1 MFNHGEH
8 GEHGELREASLKRDG
23 EKSLRECSDTIIT
36 LTLDAAFD
44 VHRELGPGLLESVYE
59 QALAFELADKGI
71 AFERQVDVAARYK
84 GHDLGLGFRADFVIE
99 GRLLVE
105 LKAVDDLS
113 PSHLAQTMT
122 YLRLLNLKRG
132 LLLNFNKKLMKE
144 GIKRVAL

>member
-1 MFNHGEH
+1 LTALLNHGEH
-8 GEHGELREASLKRDG
+8 GGHGEQHFLD
-23 EKSLRECSDTIIT
+23 CSDAIIT
-36 LTLDAAFD
+36 LTLDAAFE

-59 QALAFELADKGI
+59 QALAFELADKCI
-71 AFERQVDVAARYK
+71 AFERQVDVAACYK
-84 GHDLGLGFRADFVIE
+84 GRNLGLGFRADIIVH

-132 LLLNFNKKLMKE
+132 LLLNFNKCLLKE
-144 GIKRVAL
+144 GIKRVVL